1 MTASS
6 TNPAQLRG
14 SRGLEAELVLGKAY
28 DLRLIRRIAKYV
40 RPHLSMLGAWLAFM
54 LAGIGFDLAQPY
66 LVMYSLQHHILT
78 GKIDVLVYDALAYMG
93 LVLGQGVAGYG
104 EQWFLQ
110 LAGQRTMHDLRV
122 SIFDHVLAQRAAFF
136 DRIPVGRLMTRMTN
150 DIESLNEMFSQGAIT
165 LIADAVKAIFIIA
178 VMLSIDIKLS
188 LMTFATLPL
197 VFVLVELARRA
208 MRTSFRQI
216 RVRLAAMNA
225 FAQEHLFGIRVVQL
239 LGRSSTA
246 LHEYD
251 EINAGH
257 RDAYLLQIRADAA
270 MYALV
275 EAIGYIAIGLSIWFA
290 AGHRASDAV
299 TIGVVV
305 AFIEYINKFF
315 IPIRDL
321 SAKYAVM
328 QGAMAASERIFQ
340 LLDTDEFDGAAA
352 PQANAVAPPEVKHSV
367 PTASAPAIDSPPHSR
382 EGSAAHPG
390 EAGVIDLPPHSRE
403 GSAVTLAT
411 LGSPRRGG
419 NPWRGTHPG
428 DPGDP
433 GKSPTGGKSLTRDE
447 AGVIDLPPHS
457 REGSA
462 VHPGEAGVIDLP
474 PHSREGSAVTLGN
487 PWRGTHPGEAG
498 VIELI
503 DVHFRYGTEPV
514 LQGLDLCVPRG
525 ATVAVVGATGSG
537 KSTVI
542 KLLTRL
548 YERDRGSILIDGV
561 DVRDLPL
568 ADLRRR
574 ITVVSQDVTLFAGT
588 LGDNV
593 TLGTSHS
600 EAAVTTA
607 VRRVGLDRALSRR
620 AGAGGLEE
628 HVAERGAN
636 FSSGERQLV
645 AFARALLRD
654 PEVLVLD
661 EATAHVDP
669 EAEQL
674 IEAGVDELMKG
685 RTTLVIAHRL
695 STIRNADLIVVMD
708 KGRVV
713 EQGTHGELVAKG
725 GAYATLEKTFRRHQ
739 DEVG

>member
-1 MTASS
+1 MSTATPKAAS
-6 TNPAQLRG
+6 
-14 SRGLEAELVLGKAY
+14 GLEAELVLGKAY
-28 DLRLIRRIAKYV
+28 DLRLIRRIARYV
-40 RPHLSMLGAWLAFM
+40 RPHVAMLGAWLLFM
-54 LAGIGFDLAQPY
+54 LVGIGFDLAQPY
-66 LVMYSLQHHILT
+66 LIMYSLQHHILA
-78 GKIDVLVYDALAYMG
+78 GDLRMLPYDALLYMG
-93 LVLGQGVAGYG
+93 LVTGQGLAAYG

-165 LIADAVKAIFIIA
+165 LVADAVKALFIVA
-178 VMLSIDIKLS
+178 VMLSIDVELS
-188 LMTFATLPL
+188 LMTFATVP
-197 VFVLVELARRA
+197 VVVVLVEVARRA

-225 FAQEHLFGIRVVQL
+225 FAQEHLFGIRVVHL
-239 LGRSSTA
+239 LGRNAMA
-246 LHEYD
+246 LREYN

-275 EAIGYIAIGLSIWFA
+275 EAIGYIAVGLSIWYA

-299 TIGVVV
+299 TIGIVV

-340 LLDTDEFDGAAA
+340 LLDTNEPDGGLDTTAAERHDAATAMA
-352 PQANAVAPPEVKHSV
+352 PL
-367 PTASAPAIDSPPHSR
+367 T
-382 EGSAAHPG
+382 
-390 EAGVIDLPPHSRE
+390 
-403 GSAVTLAT
+403 SAVSADF
-411 LGSPRRGG
+411 GAVSKASGA
-419 NPWRGTHPG
+419 
-428 DPGDP
+428 
-433 GKSPTGGKSLTRDE
+433 E
-447 AGVIDLPPHS
+447 HS
-457 REGSA
+457 QPIA
-462 VHPGEAGVIDLP
+462 
-474 PHSREGSAVTLGN
+474 
-487 PWRGTHPGEAG
+487 
-498 VIELI
+498 IELA
-503 DVHFRYGTEPV
+503 DVHFRYHSEPV
-514 LQGLDLCVPRG
+514 LRGISLRVPRG

-548 YERDRGSILIDGV
+548 YERDAGAILLDGT
-561 DVRDLPL
+561 DIRDLPL
-568 ADLRRR
+568 AELRRR
-574 ITVVSQDVTLFAGT
+574 ITVVSQDVTLFGGT
-588 LGDNV
+588 LADNIA
-593 TLGTSHS
+593 LGQPHD
-600 EAAVTTA
+600 EAAIATA
-607 VRRVGLDRALSRR
+607 ARRVGLDRALARR
-620 AGAGGLEE
+620 ACAGGLDEQ
-628 HVAERGAN
+628 VAERGAN
-636 FSSGERQLV
+636 FSAGERQLV

-669 EAEQL
+669 EAELL
-674 IEAGVDELMKG
+674 IEAGVSELMKG

-695 STIRNADLIVVMD
+695 STIRNADLIVVID

-713 EQGTHGELVAKG
+713 EQGTHDELVAKAG
-725 GAYATLEKTFRRHQ
+725 PYAALEKTFRRQH
-739 DEVG
+739 D